1 MRGPE
6 AMSLTLSLLAPRA
19 AEMDMEG
26 VDSFPLGKGQVT
38 AY

>member
-1 MRGPE
+1 MLCMG
-6 AMSLTLSLLAPRA
+6 LLAPRA

-26 VDSFPLGKGQVT
+26 VEMDMEGVDSFPLGEGQVT